1 MLQEDNKMELLEILN
16 WQPLG
21 DGLRLM
27 HLLMIAFVVF
37 IYRLEAD
44 VE

>member
-1 MLQEDNKMELLEILN
+1 MDLLEILN

-21 DGLRLM
+21 EGIRLM
-27 HLLMIAFVVF
+27 HLLMIASLVF

>member
-1 MLQEDNKMELLEILN
+1 MELFEILN

-21 DGLRLM
+21 EGLRLM

-37 IYRLEAD
+37 IYGMEAN